1 MRVIIVGGGD
11 IGRELAKNLVH
22 RGNDEIVIIEVDEK
36 RCEQL
41 AGELDAL
48 ILHGDGT
55 NPEMLQKARLTEAD
69 ALVAA
74 TGSDALNTVIVML
87 GHRFGVEKIIVKLNE
102 FGLRAACQEIGVS
115 KIIAPKIAAS
125 AEILAALHG
134 LDRLD
139 FSLVVGGGLRLVEL
153 DAGGAHG
160 NMIADIKKPDNV
172 VIVALIRDQQALLPL
187 PHTKLMEGDVLLALI
202 ENEAALEKMK
212 RQLAPSSDSD

>member
-22 RGNDEIVIIEVDEK
+22 RGNDELIIIEVDEK

-48 ILHGDGT
+48 ILRGDGT
-55 NPEMLQKARLTEAD
+55 NPEMLQKARVTEAD
-69 ALVAA
+69 ALVAT

-87 GHRFGVEKIIVKLNE
+87 GHRFGVKKIMVKLNE

-125 AEILAALHG
+125 AEILAALYG

-139 FSLVVGGGLRLVEL
+139 FSLAVRGGLRLVEL

-160 NMIADIKKPDNV
+160 SMIANIEKPDNV

-187 PHTKLMEGDVLLALI
+187 PHTKLTEGDILLTLI

-212 RQLAPSSDSD
+212 KQLAPSS

>member
-11 IGRELAKNLVH
+11 IGRELAKNLVR
-22 RGNDEIVIIEVDEK
+22 RGSDELIIIEVDEK

-48 ILHGDGT
+48 ILRGDGT
-55 NPEMLQKARLTEAD
+55 NPEMLQKARVAEAD

-87 GHRFGVEKIIVKLNE
+87 GHRFGVKKIIVKLNE

-125 AEILAALHG
+125 AEILAALYG

-139 FSLVVGGGLRLVEL
+139 FSLVVHGGLRLVEL
-153 DAGGAHG
+153 DAGGALG
-160 NMIADIKKPDNV
+160 TPIADLEKPDNV
-172 VIVALIRDQQALLPL
+172 VIVALIRGQQALLPL
-187 PHTKLMEGDVLLALI
+187 PHTKLKEGDVLLTLV
-202 ENEAALEKMK
+202 ENETALEKMK
-212 RQLAPSSDSD
+212 KQLVPPAT

>member
-22 RGNDEIVIIEVDEK
+22 RGNDELIIIEVDEK

-48 ILHGDGT
+48 ILRGDGT
-55 NPEMLQKARLTEAD
+55 NPELLQKARVTEAD
-69 ALVAA
+69 ALVAT

-87 GHRFGVEKIIVKLNE
+87 GHRFGVKKIMVKLNE

-125 AEILAALHG
+125 AEILAALYG

-139 FSLVVGGGLRLVEL
+139 FSLAVRGGLRLVEL

-160 NMIADIKKPDNV
+160 SMIANIEKPDNV

-187 PHTKLMEGDVLLALI
+187 PHTKLTEGDILLTLI

-212 RQLAPSSDSD
+212 KQLAPSS